1 MFQPA
6 IRSPLRDASRSIL
19 PLANGECF
27 NQDRMPID
35 ESNINPYIMRTVS
48 PVRAL

>member
-6 IRSPLRDASRSIL
+6 IRSPLREASRSIF
-19 PLANGECF
+19 PLANGEF
-27 NQDRMPID
+27 FDQDRMPID
-35 ESNINPYIMRTVS
+35 ESKINPYIMRTVS